1 VSRIGKKPISIPEK
15 VEVKID
21 GAKVSVKGPKGSL
34 EKSFIPKGITI
45 ARDKGV
51 LNVVPETEERNH
63 RALQGLTRTLINNM
77 IVGVTKGFT
86 RDLEIT
92 GVGYRAELTGGKVL
106 TLALGY
112 SHPVVFPLPAG
123 ISATVDPKQ
132 TKITL
137 AGIDKELLGQTAA
150 NLRSKKPP
158 EPYKGKGIKYAEER
172 VRIKEGKAGAS

>member
-15 VEVKID
+15 VDVKID

-51 LNVVPETEERNH
+51 LN
-63 RALQGLTRTLINNM
+63 
-77 IVGVTKGFT
+77 
-86 RDLEIT
+86 
-92 GVGYRAELTGGKVL
+92 
-106 TLALGY
+106 
-112 SHPVVFPLPAG
+112 VVFPLPAG

>member
-1 VSRIGKKPISIPEK
+1 
-15 VEVKID
+15 
-21 GAKVSVKGPKGSL
+21 
-34 EKSFIPKGITI
+34 
-45 ARDKGV
+45 
-51 LNVVPETEERNH
+51 
-63 RALQGLTRTLINNM
+63 
-77 IVGVTKGFT
+77 VTKGFT

-92 GVGYRAELTGGKVL
+92 GVGYRAELTNKTTL
-106 TLALGY
+106 TLTLGY
-112 SHPVVFPLPAG
+112 SHPVVFPLPEG